1 MTKLK
6 TPSII
11 ILVSVVF
18 ASFGMA
24 SDNSGRE
31 LDFKAE
37 LSGNEEVLAVKTQA
51 KGEAKFSLRKG
62 EDRFSYNL
70 VLQGI
75 ENITA
80 AHIHKGK
87 KGENG
92 PPVVDLF
99 KEPMGKTATGTL
111 LSEGVIFAYD
121 LIGPLKGKSL
131 KSLEEMMEAEDA
143 YVNVHSKDHPEGEIR
158 GQILRV
164 PSKLPGP
171 HSK

>member
-1 MTKLK
+1 MAQMK
-6 TPSII
+6 TPLII
-11 ILVSVVF
+11 ILVSVLL

-24 SDNSGRE
+24 SDKSGRE
-31 LDFKAE
+31 LHFKAE
-37 LSGNEEVLAVKTQA
+37 LSGNEEVPAVKTQA
-51 KGEAKFSLRKG
+51 KGEAKFYLRKG
-62 EDRFSYNL
+62 EDRFTYSV
-70 VLQGI
+70 VLRGI

-99 KEPMGKTATGTL
+99 KEPRGKTATGTL

-131 KSLEEMMEAEDA
+131 KSLEEMMETEDA

-158 GQILRV
+158 GQII
-164 PSKLPGP
+164 PGIE
-171 HSK
+171 